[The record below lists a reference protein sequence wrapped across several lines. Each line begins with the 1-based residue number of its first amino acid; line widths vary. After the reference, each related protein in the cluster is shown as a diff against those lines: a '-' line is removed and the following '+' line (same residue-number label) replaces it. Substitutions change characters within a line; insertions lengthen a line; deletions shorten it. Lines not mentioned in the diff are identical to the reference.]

1 MPKTVHATLA
11 EIREQPLV
19 LSRLLT
25 EHAAVIGEVVTAL
38 RRRKPTLVVFVARGT
53 SHNAAIYGQ
62 YLVETLLRI
71 PTSTAM
77 PSVTTLY
84 GRTPDW
90 SAAAIIA
97 ISQSGRS
104 ADVADVVGE
113 ARKQGALTVA
123 ITNDPE
129 APVAQRSAH
138 VIPMGAG
145 PEQSVAATKTFTA
158 SLAALATLVTG
169 WGQHKDVARGLP
181 RLPEVTAKV
190 LEQEATIKTLAKRH
204 ARRDPWVVIT
214 RGYMLGVGDEAA
226 LKLKETCYAAAES
239 MSAAEFL
246 HGPIAAVDKESTALL
261 LLPPGRSRPGL
272 IDVRVQLR
280 DRSVPTLTFAFGDDP
295 GDLAINSGL
304 PEALAPI
311 AAAPAVHL
319 FAYHLS
325 VARGLNPDQPR
336 GLKKVTVTR

>member
-1 MPKTVHATLA
+1 MPKPTHATLA
-11 EIREQPLV
+11 EIREQPQV
-19 LSRLLT
+19 LARLLT
-25 EHAAVIGEVVTAL
+25 EQAAGIGEVATAL
-38 RRRKPTLVVFVARGT
+38 RRRKPTVVVFAARGT

-62 YLVETLLRI
+62 YLVETMLRI

-84 GRTPDW
+84 DRTPDW
-90 SAAAIIA
+90 STGAVIA

-104 ADVADVVGE
+104 TDVADVVAD
-113 ARKQGALTVA
+113 ARRQGALTVA

-129 APVAQRSAH
+129 SPIAQRSAH
-138 VIPMGAG
+138 VIPMAAG

-158 SLAALATLVTG
+158 SLAALAALIAG
-169 WGQHKDVARGLP
+169 WGQHKDLARGLP
-181 RLPEVTAKV
+181 RLPEAIEKA
-190 LEQEATIKTLAKRH
+190 LGREATIKPLAKRH
-204 ARRDPWVVIT
+204 ARRELWVVVT

-226 LKLKETCYAAAES
+226 LKLKETCHAAAES
-239 MSAAEFL
+239 MSAAELL
-246 HGPIAAVDKESTALL
+246 HGPIAALDKQSTALL

-295 GDLAINSGL
+295 GDVAINTGL

-311 AAAPAVHL
+311 VAAPVVHL
-319 FAYHLS
+319 FAYYLS
-325 VARGLNPDQPR
+325 VARGLNPDRPR
-336 GLKKVTVTR
+336 GLRKVTVTR

>member
-1 MPKTVHATLA
+1 MPKPTHAMLA
-11 EIREQPLV
+11 EIREQPQV
-19 LSRLLT
+19 LTRLLT
-25 EHAAVIGEVVTAL
+25 EHVAVIGDVVTAL

-71 PTSTAM
+71 PSSTAM

-84 GRTPDW
+84 DRTPDW

-104 ADVADVVGE
+104 ADVADVVAE

-123 ITNDPE
+123 VTNDPE
-129 APVAQRSAH
+129 SPLAHRSAH

-145 PEQSVAATKTFTA
+145 VEQSIAATKTFTA
-158 SLAALATLVTG
+158 SLAALAALVTG
-169 WGQHKDVARGLP
+169 WGQHKDLGRALP
-181 RLPEVTAKV
+181 RLPEATGAAV
-190 LEQEATIKTLAKRH
+190 EREATIKALARKH
-204 ARRDPWVVIT
+204 ARREPWVVIT

-239 MSAAEFL
+239 MSAAEFQ
-246 HGPIAAVDKESTALL
+246 HGPIAAVDKQSAALL

-295 GDLAINSGL
+295 GDVAINSGL
-304 PEALAPI
+304 PEAFAPI
-311 AAAPAVHL
+311 VAAPVVHL
-319 FAYHLS
+319 FAYYLS